1 MNLFINKIISLK
13 KSFYFKNLITLTIGA
28 SFAQLIGILVA
39 PILSRLYSP
48 EDYGIFAIFA
58 SVVTI
63 LSTIF
68 SLRYESKILIP
79 KDENEVTTLLLL
91 ILYTTFILGGL
102 FFFLSFFPSVL
113 FYQSIGIFKLGFW
126 LRFTILA
133 AICTTLINSF
143 YYYLTKK
150 SLFKLITYSRIFTSA
165 FSSFFAVILG
175 YFFVKGGLI
184 ISQIIS
190 LLVGVIFVFFLSKFN
205 FTKDNNNKNNI
216 FAIAKKHKNA
226 PIYLLPASLIDVF
239 SYQLQ
244 IFLIALWFKMS
255 DVGNLRMAWTILAL
269 PASFIGSAIGQLFFQ
284 KFTDIMPDLKNAKIY
299 LFQTWRNLFFIGII
313 PSILV
318 ILFGKELFVIFLGQK
333 WENSGE
339 IASILAP
346 MFFITFI
353 SSPTSSTYIALGIE
367 KIGFYLNI
375 FVLIA
380 RPLSLYIGMINNNLK
395 LGLHIFVLLE
405 FANIL
410 IYQFFA
416 LYYIKIIIFK
426 NFEEKKKIEF

>member
-1 MNLFINKIISLK
+1 
-13 KSFYFKNLITLTIGA
+13 
-28 SFAQLIGILVA
+28 
-39 PILSRLYSP
+39 
-48 EDYGIFAIFA
+48 
-58 SVVTI
+58 
-63 LSTIF
+63 
-68 SLRYESKILIP
+68 
-79 KDENEVTTLLLL
+79 
-91 ILYTTFILGGL
+91 
-102 FFFLSFFPSVL
+102 
-113 FYQSIGIFKLGFW
+113 
-126 LRFTILA
+126 
-133 AICTTLINSF
+133 
-143 YYYLTKK
+143 
-150 SLFKLITYSRIFTSA
+150 
-165 FSSFFAVILG
+165 
-175 YFFVKGGLI
+175 
-184 ISQIIS
+184 
-190 LLVGVIFVFFLSKFN
+190 
-205 FTKDNNNKNNI
+205 
-216 FAIAKKHKNA
+216 
-226 PIYLLPASLIDVF
+226 
-239 SYQLQ
+239 
-244 IFLIALWFKMS
+244 MS